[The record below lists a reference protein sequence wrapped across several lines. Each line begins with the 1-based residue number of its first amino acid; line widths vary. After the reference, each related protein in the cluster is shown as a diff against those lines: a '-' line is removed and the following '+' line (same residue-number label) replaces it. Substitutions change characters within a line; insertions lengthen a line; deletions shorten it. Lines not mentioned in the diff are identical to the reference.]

1 MKQNTNFSN
10 LGSQNSDNDCPNI
23 GGINQN
29 FQLSQDINIQNNPQ
43 IISQNFQNKKYYP
56 KPIGIYNFKSNK
68 SDIISLEQ
76 RIDEV
81 VSSFIDQNKEN
92 IIKYVANEVENK
104 LNEKIQP
111 LNKEINNIKNNFNS
125 LYEEEFTNFKKLDIL
140 NDCHKNIMSINEKV
154 KFMKENIDKY
164 NDDIK
169 GFNIS
174 DNKLQFLYKL
184 NKDLLEFITEINN
197 ENHNE
202 NNIMDSDMNMDIDEG
217 SNKIELEQKRHDN
230 VSQELDNIFYET
242 MSLLETI
249 GKEENININNENKK
263 FDTLNNL
270 KNTINNFETKFNYEK
285 PIMED
290 NNKNN
295 NINNNNCY
303 SNNSK
308 KTNDSENYNFLDD
321 IPNFFE

>member
-23 GGINQN
+23 GGSNQN

-111 LNKEINNIKNNFNS
+111 LSTEINNIKNNFNS

-184 NKDLLEFITEINN
+184 NKDLLEFINEINN
-197 ENHNE
+197 ENHSE
-202 NNIMDSDMNMDIDEG
+202 NNIMESDMNMDIDEG
-217 SNKIELEQKRHDN
+217 SNKIELEQKRDDN

-249 GKEENININNENKK
+249 RKEENINIDNENKK